1 MQKLA
6 AFAACRPRRT
16 ATPLVDPNNLVQ
28 ELTAGCKIPLRV
40 NCTYFGAF
48 LTIISETREGSA
60 MDRSARLHL
69 VGRIT
74 YYVGWIAL
82 VCGGLVH
89 LNIAKSLFFAMSLTK
104 RNLFE
109 VCLVCFVICMA
120 SEVRALG
127 AAEKALPSVVKRQA
141 AA

>member
-1 MQKLA
+1 
-6 AFAACRPRRT
+6 
-16 ATPLVDPNNLVQ
+16 
-28 ELTAGCKIPLRV
+28 
-40 NCTYFGAF
+40 
-48 LTIISETREGSA
+48 

-82 VCGGLVH
+82 LCGGLVQVN
-89 LNIAKSLFFAMSLTK
+89 LARTLFTSIDLTK

-109 VCLVCFVICMA
+109 LAIASFVICMA
-120 SEVRALG
+120 SEVRALATG
-127 AAEKALPSVVKRQA
+127 EKELPVVVKRQA